1 MTEPASMPVSRP
13 PGGAGPALRLDDGEV
28 AARVAR
34 IDELLEKVQ
43 TAPGPMAR
51 TAVDAVRT
59 LTEVYGEALARV
71 LDHADAVLAGRLAED
86 ELLGHLLVLHDL
98 HPEPPE
104 RRAARAVERL
114 RPAVRERGGDVALDG
129 VEGPVARVRLRTAG
143 CGSGCGSAS
152 SGVEEAVREA
162 VLAAAPELTAV
173 ETVPEAAS
181 RPPAFVPVD
190 SLLRRPAGP
199 QGAT

>member
-1 MTEPASMPVSRP
+1 MTEPAPAAVAEPRDGAA
-13 PGGAGPALRLDDGEV
+13 PGSRLDDGEV
-28 AARVAR
+28 AARIAR
-34 IDELLEKVQ
+34 IDELLEKLQ
-43 TAPGPMAR
+43 IAPGPMAQ
-51 TAVDAVRT
+51 TAVDAVRA

-71 LDHADAVLAGRLAED
+71 LDHADAALTARLTED
-86 ELLGHLLVLHDL
+86 ELLGHLLVLHDV

-129 VEGPVARVRLRTAG
+129 VDGPVARVRLRTAG
-143 CGSGCGSAS
+143 CGSACGSAS

-173 ETVPEAAS
+173 ETVPETES

-190 SLLRRPAGP
+190 SLLRRPARP
-199 QGAT
+199 QGAK